1 MKPVANPQSNGRSNA
16 GDLIG
21 GEYPFTE
28 QDFRSIARMLHAD
41 VGITLSDTKAP
52 LVYARLVKRLRALG
66 LQSFKDY
73 CAMVGARSGAGERRH
88 MAAAL
93 TTNVTRFF
101 REPHHFEFLKQHQ
114 LPGLIDLA
122 RRGRRVRLW
131 SAGCSSGEEAYSIAL
146 TLLEAAPD
154 VPELDIKILATD
166 VDEEMLEHARAGAY
180 SDAAVAPI
188 DRELR
193 NRWFKLK
200 RDARG
205 ERCWRVG
212 EALRGLVAFR
222 ELNLIG
228 RWPMR
233 GPFQAIFCRNVTIY
247 FENDIQIQVWRQM
260 APLLAPGGCFY
271 IGHSERIV
279 GVDGFRSMGMTVYQR
294 IGEDLP

>member
-1 MKPVANPQSNGRSNA
+1 VTPALDPASKASA
-16 GDLIG
+16 GDLVG
-21 GEYPFTE
+21 GEYPFTRE
-28 QDFRSIARMLHAD
+28 DFRNIARMLHAD
-41 VGITLSDTKAP
+41 VGITLSETKAP
-52 LVYARLVKRLRALG
+52 LVYARLVKRLRTLG

-73 CAMVGARSGAGERRH
+73 CVMVGARSGADERRH

-101 REPHHFEFLKQHQ
+101 REPHHFEFLKTRQ

-146 TLLEAAPD
+146 TILQAEPQAAK
-154 VPELDIKILATD
+154 LDIKILATD
-166 VDEEMLEHARAGAY
+166 IDAEVLAKGRAGAY

-193 NRWFKLK
+193 GRWLNLE
-200 RDARG
+200 REAG
-205 ERCWRVG
+205 ERVWRVG
-212 EALRGLVAFR
+212 AELRQLVAFR

-228 RWPMR
+228 PWPMR

-247 FENDIQIQVWRQM
+247 FEENVQAAVWRQM
-260 APLLAPGGCFY
+260 SPMLAPGGCFY

-279 GVDGFRSMGMTVYQR
+279 GVEGYRAMGMTIYQR
-294 IGEDLP
+294 IGEELP